1 MTNINKKERR
11 TARAFFRF
19 EFMPHKLFIWLFIV
33 GGTVIL
39 LSLGQWQ
46 VNRLVWKQSILV
58 EIDGKIS
65 GLPQHLPSAVE
76 ETEHKYLPVELSGK
90 IKGSFVK
97 VMASQKFIGAGY
109 RVITPFEL
117 QKGNVILV
125 DLGFIRHEFASKI
138 NLSGDLN
145 IIGNLH
151 WPKEVDFFT
160 PDPDQKN
167 NIWFARDVNELSKEL
182 RTEPIL
188 LVAKSFSPSIA
199 YLDPLPIN
207 TENIPNNHKQYAIT
221 WFSLAFIWLGM
232 GVFFIYRTSVNR
244 GRKI

>member
-1 MTNINKKERR
+1 MTNINKKARR

-19 EFMPHKLFIWLFIV
+19 EFMPHKLFTWLFIV

-65 GLPQHLPSAVE
+65 GLPQHLPSAVK

-125 DLGFIRHEFASKI
+125 DLGFIRHEFA
-138 NLSGDLN
+138 
-145 IIGNLH
+145 
-151 WPKEVDFFT
+151 
-160 PDPDQKN
+160 
-167 NIWFARDVNELSKEL
+167 
-182 RTEPIL
+182 
-188 LVAKSFSPSIA
+188 
-199 YLDPLPIN
+199 
-207 TENIPNNHKQYAIT
+207 
-221 WFSLAFIWLGM
+221 
-232 GVFFIYRTSVNR
+232 
-244 GRKI
+244 

>member
-1 MTNINKKERR
+1 MTNINNEARR
-11 TARAFFRF
+11 TVRAFFRF
-19 EFMPHKLFIWLFIV
+19 EFMPHKLFTWLFIA

-65 GLPQHLPSAVE
+65 GLPQHLPSNIK

-90 IKGSFVK
+90 IKGSFIK

-109 RVITPFEL
+109 RIITPFEL

-138 NLSGDLN
+138 SLSGDLN

-151 WPKEVDFFT
+151 WPEEVDFFT

-182 RTEPIL
+182 GTEPIL
-188 LVAKSFSPSIA
+188 VVAKSFSPLTVS
-199 YLDPLPIN
+199 YTHLTLPTKRI
-207 TENIPNNHKQYAIT
+207 
-221 WFSLAFIWLGM
+221 
-232 GVFFIYRTSVNR
+232 V
-244 GRKI
+244 

>member
-1 MTNINKKERR
+1 M
-11 TARAFFRF
+11 
-19 EFMPHKLFIWLFIV
+19 
-33 GGTVIL
+33 
-39 LSLGQWQ
+39 
-46 VNRLVWKQSILV
+46 
-58 EIDGKIS
+58 
-65 GLPQHLPSAVE
+65 PQHLPSAVK

-160 PDPDQKN
+160 PDPDKKN

-182 RTEPIL
+182 GTEPIL
-188 LVAKSFSPSIA
+188 VVAKSFSPLIVH
-199 YLDPLPIN
+199 LDPLPIN
-207 TENIPNNHKQYAIT
+207 TKNIPNNHKQYAIT
-221 WFSLAFIWLGM
+221 WFALAFIWLGM
-232 GVFFIYRTSVNR
+232 GLFFIYRTSKTR

>member
-1 MTNINKKERR
+1 M
-11 TARAFFRF
+11 TARALLGF
-19 EFMPHKLFIWLFIV
+19 EVMSQNLFTWVVIV
-33 GGTVIL
+33 GGSVIL
-39 LSLGQWQ
+39 LALGQWH
-46 VNRLVWKQSILV
+46 VNRLVWKQAILV

-65 GLPQHLPSAVE
+65 ELPQNLPSAVK

-90 IKGSFVK
+90 VKGSFVK
-97 VMASQKFIGAGY
+97 VSASQKFIGAGY

-151 WPKEVDFFT
+151 WPKEVDVFT

-182 RTEPIL
+182 GTEPIL
-188 LVAKSFSPSIA
+188 VVAKSFSPLIVH
-199 YLDPLPIN
+199 LDPLPIN
-207 TENIPNNHKQYAIT
+207 TKNIPNNHKQYAIT
-221 WFSLAFIWLGM
+221 WFALAFIWLGM
-232 GVFFIYRTSVNR
+232 GLFFIYRTSKTR

>member
-1 MTNINKKERR
+1 
-11 TARAFFRF
+11 
-19 EFMPHKLFIWLFIV
+19 MPHKLFTWLFIA

-65 GLPQHLPSAVE
+65 GLPQHLPSDVKE
-76 ETEHKYLPVELSGK
+76 IKHKYLPVELSGK

-125 DLGFIRHEFASKI
+125 DLGFVRHEFASKI
-138 NLSGDLN
+138 SLSGDLN

-182 RTEPIL
+182 GTEPIL
-188 LVAKSFSPSIA
+188 VVAKSFSPLIVH
-199 YLDPLPIN
+199 LDPLPIN
-207 TENIPNNHKQYAIT
+207 TKNIPNNHKQYAIT

-232 GVFFIYRTSVNR
+232 GLFFIYRTNKTR

>member
-1 MTNINKKERR
+1 
-11 TARAFFRF
+11 
-19 EFMPHKLFIWLFIV
+19 MPHHFFTWLFISL
-33 GGTVIL
+33 GSIIL
-39 LSLGQWQ
+39 LLLGQWQ
-46 VNRLVWKQSILV
+46 LDRLVWKRSVLEEIESKVSGSPQS
-58 EIDGKIS
+58 
-65 GLPQHLPSAVE
+65 LPSDVKE
-76 ETEHKYLPVELSGK
+76 SLHKYLPVELSGK

-182 RTEPIL
+182 GTEPIL
-188 LVAKSFSPSIA
+188 VVAKSFSPLIVH
-199 YLDPLPIN
+199 LDPLPIN
-207 TENIPNNHKQYAIT
+207 TKNIPNNHKQYAIT
-221 WFSLAFIWLGM
+221 WFALAFIWLGM
-232 GVFFIYRTSVNR
+232 GLFFIYRTSKTR

>member
-1 MTNINKKERR
+1 MTNINNEARR
-11 TARAFFRF
+11 TVCAFFRF
-19 EFMPHKLFIWLFIV
+19 EFMPHKLFTWLFIA

-65 GLPQHLPSAVE
+65 GLPQHLPSNIK

-90 IKGSFVK
+90 IKGSFIK

-109 RVITPFEL
+109 RIITPFEL

-125 DLGFIRHEFASKI
+125 DLGFIRHELASKI
-138 NLSGDLN
+138 SLSGDLN

-167 NIWFARDVNELSKEL
+167 NIWYARDVNGLSKEL
-182 RTEPIL
+182 GTEPIL
-188 LVAKSFSPSIA
+188 VVAKSFSPSIVH
-199 YLDPLPIN
+199 LDPLPIN
-207 TENIPNNHKQYAIT
+207 TKNIPNNHKQYAIT
-221 WFSLAFIWLGM
+221 WFALAFIWLGM
-232 GVFFIYRTSVNR
+232 GLFFIYRTSKTR

>member
-1 MTNINKKERR
+1 MNINRK
-11 TARAFFRF
+11 ACSISRAFFGF
-19 EFMPHKLFIWLFIV
+19 KFMPHKFFTWLFISLGSIV
-33 GGTVIL
+33 L
-39 LSLGQWQ
+39 LLLGQWQ
-46 VNRLVWKQSILV
+46 LDRLVWKRSVLA
-58 EIDGKIS
+58 EIESKIS
-65 GLPQHLPSAVE
+65 GLPRPLPPDVE
-76 ETEHKYLPVELSGK
+76 ETVHKYMPIQLSGK
-90 IKGSFVK
+90 IKGSFIK

-109 RVITPFEL
+109 RIIVPLEL
-117 QKGNVILV
+117 ERGSTILV
-125 DLGFIRHEFASKI
+125 DLGFIRHEFSPNI
-138 NLSGDLN
+138 SLGDNLS

-151 WPKEVDFFT
+151 WPEEVDFFT

-188 LVAKSFSPSIA
+188 LVAKSFSPSIT

-244 GRKI
+244 GRKR

>member
-1 MTNINKKERR
+1 MTNINNEARR
-11 TARAFFRF
+11 TVCAFFRF
-19 EFMPHKLFIWLFIV
+19 EFMPHKLFTWLFIA

-65 GLPQHLPSAVE
+65 GLPQHLPSNIK

-90 IKGSFVK
+90 IKGSFIK

-109 RVITPFEL
+109 RIITPFEL

-125 DLGFIRHEFASKI
+125 DLGFIRHELASKI
-138 NLSGDLN
+138 SLSGDLN

-160 PDPDQKN
+160 PDPDQEN
-167 NIWFARDVNELSKEL
+167 NIWFARDVNGLSKEL
-182 RTEPIL
+182 GTEPIL
-188 LVAKSFSPSIA
+188 VVAKSFSPSIVH
-199 YLDPLPIN
+199 LDPLPIN
-207 TENIPNNHKQYAIT
+207 TKNIPNNHKQYAIT

-232 GVFFIYRTSVNR
+232 GLFFIYITSKTR

>member
-1 MTNINKKERR
+1 MTNINNEARR
-11 TARAFFRF
+11 TVCAFFRF
-19 EFMPHKLFIWLFIV
+19 EFMPHKLFIWLFFV
-33 GGTVIL
+33 GGTVFL

-65 GLPQHLPSAVE
+65 GLPQHLPSAVK

-182 RTEPIL
+182 GTEPIL
-188 LVAKSFSPSIA
+188 VVAKSFSPLIVH
-199 YLDPLPIN
+199 LDPLPIN
-207 TENIPNNHKQYAIT
+207 TKNIPNNHKQYAIT
-221 WFSLAFIWLGM
+221 WFALAFIWLGM
-232 GVFFIYRTSVNR
+232 GLFFIYRTSKTR

>member
-1 MTNINKKERR
+1 
-11 TARAFFRF
+11 
-19 EFMPHKLFIWLFIV
+19 MPHKLFTWLFICS
-33 GGTVIL
+33 GTIIL
-39 LSLGQWQ
+39 LLLGQWQ
-46 VNRLVWKQSILV
+46 LDRLVWKKSILV
-58 EIDGKIS
+58 EIESKIS
-65 GLPQHLPSAVE
+65 GLPQSLPSDVK
-76 ETEHKYLPVELSGK
+76 ETIHKYMPIQLSGK
-90 IKGSFVK
+90 IKGSFIK

-109 RVITPFEL
+109 RIIVPFQLET
-117 QKGNVILV
+117 GSTILV
-125 DLGFIRHEFASKI
+125 DLGFIRHEFIPDISLDD
-138 NLSGDLN
+138 NLS

-151 WPKEVDFFT
+151 WPQEVDFFT
-160 PDPDQKN
+160 PDPDTKN

-188 LVAKSFSPSIA
+188 VVAKSFSPSITH
-199 YLDPLPIN
+199 LDPLPIN